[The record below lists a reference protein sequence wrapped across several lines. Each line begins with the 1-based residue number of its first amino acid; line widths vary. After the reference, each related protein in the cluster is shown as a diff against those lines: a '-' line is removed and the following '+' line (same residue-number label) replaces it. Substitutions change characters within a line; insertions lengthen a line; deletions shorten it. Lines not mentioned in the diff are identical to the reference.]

1 MKITYDEYI
10 ATWQAPEA
18 KPSLDRQI
26 SNTRQNI
33 YERRLYFGLEKNN
46 NSHQQLSNM
55 SEEEFMNLR
64 RYQMLKLFSAYQEA
78 KTGSNRR
85 LLWIT
90 PYTIN
95 PDDIRKVVGE
105 KAGLQFN
112 NDILALDQE
121 TINAVNYLAELR
133 EKSSDYVYSNKWDNS
148 LTPIGMEQI
157 VDEMITCKRILSE
170 NMGLSSSEKSGNDIY
185 RQTDF
190 VKRAIGKAQYRT
202 HDELDNFSFPEKIG
216 KNIFGIRDYELSWQE
231 LMNSKSKFWTKT
243 IGKAIRYF
251 DRKLN
256 PDKERNRPRIGNKTV
271 EVPDDYTK

>member
-1 MKITYDEYI
+1 M
-10 ATWQAPEA
+10 
-18 KPSLDRQI
+18 
-26 SNTRQNI
+26 
-33 YERRLYFGLEKNN
+33 
-46 NSHQQLSNM
+46 
-55 SEEEFMNLR
+55 
-64 RYQMLKLFSAYQEA
+64 
-78 KTGSNRR
+78 
-85 LLWIT
+85 
-90 PYTIN
+90 
-95 PDDIRKVVGE
+95 
-105 KAGLQFN
+105 
-112 NDILALDQE
+112 
-121 TINAVNYLAELR
+121 AELR

-256 PDKERNRPRIGNKTV
+256 PDKERNRPRRGNKTV